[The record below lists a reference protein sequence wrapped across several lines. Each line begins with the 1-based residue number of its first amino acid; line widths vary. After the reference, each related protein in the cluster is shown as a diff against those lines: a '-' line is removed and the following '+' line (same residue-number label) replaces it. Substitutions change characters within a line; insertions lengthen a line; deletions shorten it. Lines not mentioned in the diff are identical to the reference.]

1 MPLNPQQRINRFE
14 KNFSSYRLIFV
25 VILSCVLMYQ
35 DYQRTYTEELRT
47 YLSAALYPIQYL
59 VNLPRKIGK
68 SVYGKFLD
76 KEQIINENNKL
87 KEENLNLRIE
97 AQKVYSLES
106 ENKGLREIIN
116 IEPRPIDSSIFAE
129 IISINPIP
137 NKHQI
142 LINKGSRDGTK
153 IGSTVIDSTGIVGHI
168 IRDQIFASEV
178 LLVTD
183 LEHAIPV
190 EIVRTQ
196 QRTIAVGTGDY
207 NKLRINS
214 LATDADIKQDDVVV
228 TSGLGGR
235 YPKGWPIGTVKE
247 ITSTVGNSYLEID
260 ITPFADLTTINQV
273 WILTQGN

>member
-47 YLSAALYPIQYL
+47 YLSAGLYPIQYL

>member
-1 MPLNPQQRINRFE
+1 M
-14 KNFSSYRLIFV
+14 
-25 VILSCVLMYQ
+25 
-35 DYQRTYTEELRT
+35 
-47 YLSAALYPIQYL
+47 
-59 VNLPRKIGK
+59 
-68 SVYGKFLD
+68 
-76 KEQIINENNKL
+76 
-87 KEENLNLRIE
+87 
-97 AQKVYSLES
+97 
-106 ENKGLREIIN
+106 
-116 IEPRPIDSSIFAE
+116 
-129 IISINPIP
+129 
-137 NKHQI
+137 
-142 LINKGSRDGTK
+142 
-153 IGSTVIDSTGIVGHI
+153 IDSTGIVGHI

-247 ITSTVGNSYLEID
+247 IKSTVGNSYLEID

>member
-137 NKHQI
+137 NNHQI

>member
-14 KNFSSYRLIFV
+14 KNFSSYRLIVV

-116 IEPRPIDSSIFAE
+116 IEPRPIDS
-129 IISINPIP
+129 
-137 NKHQI
+137 
-142 LINKGSRDGTK
+142 
-153 IGSTVIDSTGIVGHI
+153 
-168 IRDQIFASEV
+168 
-178 LLVTD
+178 
-183 LEHAIPV
+183 
-190 EIVRTQ
+190 
-196 QRTIAVGTGDY
+196 
-207 NKLRINS
+207 
-214 LATDADIKQDDVVV
+214 
-228 TSGLGGR
+228 
-235 YPKGWPIGTVKE
+235 
-247 ITSTVGNSYLEID
+247 
-260 ITPFADLTTINQV
+260 
-273 WILTQGN
+273 

>member
-260 ITPFADLTTINQV
+260 ITPFADLRTINQV
-273 WILTQGN
+273 WILTQSN